1 MLAGRTEH
9 GVGFTASG
17 HLRAGLFDPG
27 NTGCVHATFSNGVL
41 HLEKNCPTST
51 NAAAGAPRFDIQ
63 TTTGFFFL
71 GCNNVIPVGNT
82 YAFDAATIA
91 AAGNQVPVPTGDIVS
106 ISVLID
112 VEGIAD
118 LTNITV
124 NGQTQVPATPM
135 SANDCKNGGWQTFVL
150 PAFKNHGD
158 CVSWVAT
165 NGRNAPAG
173 YPLLKSTI
181 SREGDVAVVTRNG
194 TLASRPIAQL
204 RTASKSPVRTTSLTT
219 EAPGR
224 RFGPL

>member
-1 MLAGRTEH
+1 VP
-9 GVGFTASG
+9 GV
-17 HLRAGLFDPG
+17 FDPG

-71 GCNNVIPVGNT
+71 RCNNVIPVGNT

-112 VEGIAD
+112 VEGTAD

-124 NGQTQVPATPM
+124 TGRCRRQRHRCRRATVR
-135 SANDCKNGGWQTFVL
+135 T
-150 PAFKNHGD
+150 
-158 CVSWVAT
+158 
-165 NGRNAPAG
+165 PAG
-173 YPLLKSTI
+173 RRSSHRR
-181 SREGDVAVVTRNG
+181 SRTR
-194 TLASRPIAQL
+194 A
-204 RTASKSPVRTTSLTT
+204 TA
-219 EAPGR
+219 
-224 RFGPL
+224 